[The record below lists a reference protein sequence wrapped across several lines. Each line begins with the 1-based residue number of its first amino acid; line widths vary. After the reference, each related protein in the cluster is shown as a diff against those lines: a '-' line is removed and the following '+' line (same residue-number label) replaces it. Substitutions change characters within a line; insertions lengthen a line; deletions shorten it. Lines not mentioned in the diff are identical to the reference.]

1 MILSYLSIF
10 NICRFQLC
18 SLCTYFDTVSDDFQH
33 RFHRKHSSKP
43 HIRIL
48 EDLRVDVILIIV
60 LPLCDDVS
68 DKPMAMK
75 IFICYLMRTTDFEIE

>member
-1 MILSYLSIF
+1 MSVSS
-10 NICRFQLC
+10 CV
-18 SLCTYFDTVSDDFQH
+18 LCTYFDTVSDDFQH

-48 EDLRVDVILIIV
+48 EDIRVEISLIIV
-60 LPLCDDVS
+60 LPYCDDVPGIL

-75 IFICYLMRTTDFEIE
+75 IDTLLFHT